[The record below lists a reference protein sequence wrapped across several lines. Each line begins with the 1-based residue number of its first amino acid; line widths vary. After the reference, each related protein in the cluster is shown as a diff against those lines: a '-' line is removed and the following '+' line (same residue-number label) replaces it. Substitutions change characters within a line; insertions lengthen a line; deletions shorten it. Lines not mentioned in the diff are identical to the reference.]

1 MNSALTATNIPDKT
15 KSLEPVIEINDLRK
29 GFGTQEVLKD
39 VSLLLALSA
48 MQLWLLF
55 SFSVASALP
64 EQNDPFAAKRHV
76 MIERDIKGR
85 NIKDPAVLKAM
96 EKIPR
101 HLFVDKQ
108 LQDQAYEDYPLP
120 IGAEQTISQLYI
132 GLGPSIQDID
142 FKGSQAQRKEI

>member
-1 MNSALTATNIPDKT
+1 MQQTKT
-15 KSLEPVIEINDLRK
+15 GETISSV
-29 GFGTQEVLKD
+29 
-39 VSLLLALSA
+39 LLALSA
-48 MQLWLLF
+48 MQLWLMF

-64 EQNDPFAAKRHV
+64 EQRDPFAAKRQV

-101 HLFVDKQ
+101 HLFVDTQ

-120 IGAEQTISQLYI
+120 
-132 GLGPSIQDID
+132 LGDCVAI
-142 FKGSQAQRKEI
+142 KG